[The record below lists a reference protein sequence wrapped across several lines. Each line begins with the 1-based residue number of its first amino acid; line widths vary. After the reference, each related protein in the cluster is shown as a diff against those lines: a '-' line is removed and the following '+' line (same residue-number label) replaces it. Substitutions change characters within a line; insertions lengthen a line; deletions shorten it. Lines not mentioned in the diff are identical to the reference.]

1 MTDEL
6 KEKLIPVR
14 HRLRELEETRA
25 ERIEEAR
32 TTRGG
37 NGLLMNALDQA
48 LSMATRSETGRGTAV
63 ITQGDIMR
71 AVREEHEVFQGEA
84 AYRDR
89 DRRELEELVDQE
101 LRGDVGCSISG
112 LYDLVGAFL
121 HSHLSF
127 HFHLHL

>member
-37 NGLLMNALDQA
+37 NGLLMNALEQ

-63 ITQGDIMR
+63 ITQGDIIR
-71 AVREEHEVFQGEA
+71 AVREEHEVFQGEV
-84 AYRDR
+84 AYR
-89 DRRELEELVDQE
+89 DRRELEGLVDQE